1 MLVLTLLKESN
12 GFDAF
17 GILLRIFHKVSVS
30 FLMICN
36 TFSNP
41 RVLIALEF
49 NSNFGLWERFVINA
63 NKDIEKVFTCFI
75 GVFSFENVIPISV
88 LQSIFKF
95 IKKKITVRAFA
106 GRFCDCFFGLFH

>member
-1 MLVLTLLKESN
+1 MLVLTLLNESN

-75 GVFSFENVIPISV
+75 GVFSFKNVIPISV

-95 IKKKITVRAFA
+95 IKKK
-106 GRFCDCFFGLFH
+106 